1 VYCREDGCKFENL
14 KVRQCF
20 FKCPTNVGSIGN
32 LSHLVY
38 SIVSCSRSFAFIN
51 TSPLQERA
59 FVLKPQQQLLKLNKE
74 STDVMCKS
82 IVDKYIDRPNGL
94 KNICLAEFVANYNH
108 NRNTISIQNKPKI
121 IRFVHYN
128 QFKDL
133 ENWAR
138 EQLLLYIPFI
148 GLEESQM
155 HNHDTWKAAYDEQ
168 VEKII
173 EKRRI
178 FNFHI
183 QTTSLKNCGDEWIHL
198 QEYASNLASSE
209 DLAFG
214 MIH

>member
-1 VYCREDGCKFENL
+1 
-14 KVRQCF
+14 
-20 FKCPTNVGSIGN
+20 
-32 LSHLVY
+32 
-38 SIVSCSRSFAFIN
+38 
-51 TSPLQERA
+51 
-59 FVLKPQQQLLKLNKE
+59 LNKE

-82 IVDKYIDRPNGL
+82 IVDKYIDRPNGF

-108 NRNTISIQNKPKI
+108 NQNKISIWNKPKI

-138 EQLLLYIPFI
+138 ERLLLYIPFI
-148 GLEESQM
+148 GLEESQKR
-155 HNHDTWKAAYDEQ
+155 NQDTWKAAYDER

-183 QTTSLKNCGDEWIHL
+183 QTSSLENCGDEWIHL
-198 QEYASNLASSE
+198 
-209 DLAFG
+209 
-214 MIH
+214 